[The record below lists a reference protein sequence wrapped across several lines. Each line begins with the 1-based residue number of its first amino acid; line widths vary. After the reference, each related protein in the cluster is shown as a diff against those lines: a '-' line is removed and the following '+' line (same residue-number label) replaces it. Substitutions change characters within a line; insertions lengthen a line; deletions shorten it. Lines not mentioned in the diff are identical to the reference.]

1 MTSIW
6 DKFKKGLVD
15 SLNDAIDKT
24 EELTSVGKIKLEI
37 LQVEH
42 RLDEKYIELGR
53 YVFNRLKENSEQLP
67 QDATIKKLRQEIRKL
82 QTDLD
87 AKERELGRIKEEDGI
102 DFDS

>member
-67 QDATIKKLRQEIRKL
+67 QELCFTLTL
-82 QTDLD
+82 QS
-87 AKERELGRIKEEDGI
+87 R
-102 DFDS
+102 